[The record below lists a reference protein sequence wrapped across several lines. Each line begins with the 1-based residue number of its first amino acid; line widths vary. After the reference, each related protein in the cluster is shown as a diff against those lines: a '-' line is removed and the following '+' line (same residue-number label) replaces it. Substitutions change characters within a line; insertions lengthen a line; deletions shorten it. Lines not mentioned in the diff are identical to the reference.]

1 MRILTPMSSGFTAA
15 VVGASGYAGA
25 ELVRLLLGHPHF
37 ELGALTASD
46 ARVGTS
52 ARAYLPNL
60 VGLGDR
66 QFAPTSAAALAD
78 ADIVFTALPH
88 GESATLLAELD
99 SDQRVV
105 DLGADF
111 RLNSPE
117 QWQKY
122 YGGKHA
128 GTWIYGLPE
137 VGGLRDRVLES
148 THVANPGCYATA
160 IQLALAPLL
169 NADSVV
175 AEDIVVV
182 AASGTS
188 GAGRKAADALLASNV
203 MGSMSSYKVGG
214 VHQHT
219 PEIEQQLSML
229 AGSPVSVNF
238 TPLLAP
244 MSRGIL
250 ATVTARLAA
259 GVDPEGL
266 RQDLLDAYE
275 DEPFVHVLPEG
286 QWPQTSSVYGT
297 NACHLQ
303 VAYDDHTGR
312 VVVVSAIDNLGKGAA
327 GQALQNANLLF
338 RLDETT
344 GLTAQGVAP

>member
-1 MRILTPMSSGFTAA
+1 MASGLKAA

-25 ELVRLLLGHPHF
+25 ELVRLLLGHPSF
-37 ELGALTASD
+37 EVSALTASD
-46 ARVGTS
+46 ARAGTS
-52 ARAYLPNL
+52 VRSYLPNL
-60 VGLGDR
+60 VDLGELA
-66 QFAPTSAAALAD
+66 FAPTSAAALAD
-78 ADIVFTALPH
+78 ADIVFTALPP

-99 SDQRVV
+99 PDQRVV

-111 RLNSPE
+111 RLSSAE

-169 NADSVV
+169 NADSVQ
-175 AEDIVVV
+175 ADDIVVV

-188 GAGRKAADALLASNV
+188 GAGRKSADSLLASNV
-203 MGSMSSYKVGG
+203 MGSMSPYKVGG

-229 AGSPVSVNF
+229 AGTRVAVNF

-250 ATVTARLAA
+250 ATVTARLAPA
-259 GVDPEGL
+259 ADPGDL
-266 RQDLLDAYE
+266 REELEDAYA

-303 VAYDDHTGR
+303 LAYDDHTGR

-338 RLDETT
+338 RFEETT
-344 GLTAQGVAP
+344 GLTSLGVAP